1 MGVKVALK
9 SANYKN
15 ISMYRRRI
23 ESKLQTWKDTPN
35 HKPLVVKGVRQCGKT
50 SSVKAFAYAH
60 YESVIYMDFH
70 EDKEFRKIFNGSLKV
85 EYLKTLIS
93 ANLPDARFVDGNT
106 CIIFD
111 EIQDCPGA
119 RASLKFWK
127 QDGRYDVVCTGSLL
141 GVNGYKCDDEE
152 TKQPDTEYSVP
163 VGAETIIDMYPM
175 DFEEWLWANNI
186 PDGAF
191 AILRDCLREE
201 TSVPDALHTRFRQ
214 LLLEYMVVGGMP
226 EAVVTML
233 TTHDMNQV
241 IAVQH
246 SIIEEYKADMVKYA
260 HASDKARIQECFDSI
275 PCQLSKENKKFQ
287 YSVVRHGGRSKE
299 YISCLQ
305 WIEDA
310 GIVRRCY
317 NTSITEL
324 PLGGNAIDNEFK
336 VYMADTGLF
345 ISMLDPGTQ
354 GDILLGNL
362 HSYKGALYEN
372 IVADILGKM
381 GRKLYYFRKEGGL
394 ELDFLIRYH
403 GECVPVECKAV
414 TGNAKSL
421 KTVLNHPEKYHVSHA
436 LKLGNYNVGRSGPLL
451 TLPMYM
457 CFMLDEL

>member
-1 MGVKVALK
+1 
-9 SANYKN
+9 
-15 ISMYRRRI
+15 MYRRKI
-23 ESKLQTWKDTPN
+23 ETRLQVWKDTPN

-50 SSVKAFAYAH
+50 SSVKAFASAR

-70 EDKEFRKIFNGSLKV
+70 EDKELRKIFSGSLKV

-93 ANLPDARFVDGNT
+93 ANLPEARFVDGNT

-127 QDGRYDVVCTGSLL
+127 QDGRYDVICTGSLL
-141 GVNGYKCDDEE
+141 GVNGYKSDDEG
-152 TKQPDTEYSVP
+152 TKQPETEYSVP
-163 VGAETIIDMYPM
+163 VGSETIIDMYPM

-186 PDGAF
+186 PEGAF
-191 AILRDCLREE
+191 DMLEDCLAEE
-201 TSVPDALHTRFRQ
+201 VPVPDALHIRFRQ

-233 TTHDMNQV
+233 STHDMNKV
-241 IAVQH
+241 IDVQH
-246 SIIEEYKADMVKYA
+246 SIIQEYKADMVKYA
-260 HASDKARIQECFDSI
+260 RAADKPRIHECFDSI
-275 PCQLSKENKKFQ
+275 PRQLSKENKKFQ

-299 YISCLQ
+299 YVSCLQ

-317 NTSITEL
+317 NTLITEL
-324 PLGGNAIDNEFK
+324 PLGGNAIDDEFK

-354 GDILLGNL
+354 GDILLGQM
-362 HSYKGALYEN
+362 HSYKGALFEN
-372 IVADILGKM
+372 IVADLLGKM
-381 GRKLYYFRKEGGL
+381 GRNLYYFHKDGGL

-403 GECVPVECKAV
+403 GECVPIECKAV
-414 TGNAKSL
+414 SGNAKSL
-421 KTVLNHPEKYHVSHA
+421 KTVLKHSEKYHVTHA
-436 LKLGNYNVGRSGPLL
+436 LKLGDYNVGRSGLLL

-457 CFMLDEL
+457 GFMLNEV